1 MGENRIGVYSALPGS
16 GTPIRVGTLWSD
28 GNRGRETARFEY
40 DSAWI
45 AHPQGYALEPT
56 LPLVRGVQ
64 FTPRGLFGSMADSAP
79 DRWGRTLMK
88 RAEAARARVEGVPPR
103 RLSEADYL
111 LRVNDEA
118 RQGALRY
125 SLDGGASFMDN
136 DAARAVPPLVEL
148 RRLQH
153 AVDSTVEDNATDED
167 LRLLLAPGSSLGGAW
182 PKACVRDE
190 RGRLCIAKFSRVNQ
204 EYDVVA
210 WEAVALR
217 LAGAAGLNVPP
228 FRLETLLVG
237 GKRRHVLL
245 VEKFDRGAA
254 GERIPYISAMTM
266 LDAGDGDRRSY
277 LELVQGML
285 QHCIQPRRDLP
296 ELWRRVAFS
305 LMVSNTDD
313 HLRNHGFL
321 RLQPGGW
328 ALSPLFDVNPTPP
341 DVSPRVLTTPLTPD
355 GGDATRAA
363 LLECAGQFYLRA
375 REAGEAWRQIERA
388 VAGWRTVAAEY
399 RIPKRERER
408 MAAAFAPV
416 TA

>member
-1 MGENRIGVYSALPGS
+1 MGEAQIGVYTALRGGGPA
-16 GTPIRVGTLWSD
+16 IRVGALWSSC
-28 GNRGRETARFEY
+28 NRGRETARFEY
-40 DSAWI
+40 DRDWI
-45 AHPQGYALEPT
+45 AHPQSYALEPA
-56 LPLVRGVQ
+56 LPLVRGAQ
-64 FTPRGLFGSMADSAP
+64 YTPRGLFGCMADSAP

-88 RAEAARARVEGVPPR
+88 RAEAARARVAGEPPH
-103 RLSEADYL
+103 RLSETDYL

-125 SLDGGASFMDN
+125 SRDGGTSFMDS

-148 RRLQH
+148 RKLQH
-153 AVDSTVEDNATDED
+153 AVDSTVGDNVPDAD

-190 RGRLCIAKFSRVNQ
+190 RGRLCIAKFSRVDQ
-204 EYDVVA
+204 GYDVVA
-210 WEAVALR
+210 WEAVALH
-217 LAGAAGLNVPP
+217 LAEAAGLNVPP
-228 FRLETLLVG
+228 FRLESLLVG

-266 LDAGDGDRRSY
+266 LDAADGERRSY
-277 LELVQGML
+277 MELAQGML
-285 QHCIQPRRDLP
+285 QHCIQPRLDLP

-321 RLQPGGW
+321 RRSPGGW
-328 ALSPLFDVNPTPP
+328 GLSPLFDVNPTPP

-375 REAGEAWRQIERA
+375 HEAGEAWRQIERA
-388 VAGWRTVAAEY
+388 VAQWRTVAAGF
-399 RIPKRERER
+399 RILKKEQDR
-408 MAAAFAPV
+408 MAAAFAPCG
-416 TA
+416 